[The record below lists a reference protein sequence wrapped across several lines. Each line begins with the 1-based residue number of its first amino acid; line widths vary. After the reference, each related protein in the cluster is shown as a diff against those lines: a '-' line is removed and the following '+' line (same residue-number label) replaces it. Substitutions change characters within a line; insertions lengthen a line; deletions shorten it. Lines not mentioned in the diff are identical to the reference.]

1 MNNENNDNNIKEKKY
16 FQEHNTNVE
25 NSNEKKLNKKEEKI
39 KGAGEDIVK
48 HINKL
53 KEDGIFGGKSKYV
66 QKMKNDH
73 EVQKCIKEMQ
83 QMEEN
88 YDKKNNMIMGG
99 AIGIVAL
106 VVVFVGIKM
115 INTPADKLTGKNTE
129 SVKVEQKVE
138 PNNKP
143 TTPQVNPQTQ
153 QPVGAINNA
162 VYTNVLGD
170 ENRKKALEESVRINE
185 NETTGLAAIY
195 ISELL
200 RQSGV
205 QVPREV
211 KNTKDLV
218 SSLQNLGWQ
227 KITDPKQLQKGDVCF
242 TTDMTNMEGYPSH
255 VYIFMGWA
263 KEGSTDYALVCDNL
277 FAQNN
282 NQPIHKRNIDFET
295 EDAQKM
301 NFFMRKQ

>member
-1 MNNENNDNNIKEKKY
+1 MNNENNENNIKGKKD
-16 FQEHNTNVE
+16 FEEHNKNVE
-25 NSNEKKLNKKEEKI
+25 NTNTKKYNKKEEKI
-39 KGAGEDIVK
+39 KVAGEDIVK

-53 KEDGIFGGKSKYV
+53 KEDGIFSGKSKYI
-66 QKMKNDH
+66 QKLKNDH

-88 YDKKNNMIMGG
+88 YDKKNNMIMCG

-115 INTPADKLTGKNTE
+115 INTPADKLTGKNTD
-129 SVKVEQKVE
+129 SIKIEQKVDT
-138 PNNKP
+138 NNKAGN
-143 TTPQVNPQTQ
+143 QQTQ
-153 QPVGAINNA
+153 QPVEAINNA
-162 VYTNVLGD
+162 VYTNALGD
-170 ENRKKALEESVRINE
+170 RNRKKALEESIKINE

-205 QVPREV
+205 KVPRDV

-218 SSLQNLGWQ
+218 TSLQNLGWQ
-227 KITDPKQLQKGDVCF
+227 KVKDPKQLQKGDICF

-255 VYIFMGWA
+255 VYIFMGWT

-282 NQPIHKRNIDFET
+282 NQPIHKRNINFET

-301 NFFMRKQ
+301 NFFMRK